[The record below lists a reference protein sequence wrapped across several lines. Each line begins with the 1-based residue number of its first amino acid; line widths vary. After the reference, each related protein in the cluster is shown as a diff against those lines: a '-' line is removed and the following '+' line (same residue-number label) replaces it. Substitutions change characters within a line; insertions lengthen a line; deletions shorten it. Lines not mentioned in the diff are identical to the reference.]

1 MLSTFRIYAAL
12 LLGVCLP
19 FAAPAQNVPQQSG
32 IIDPEKIVKWS
43 FSAKETAENEYDL
56 LITATIQSGW
66 IVYSQNIGKGGPMP
80 TSFKFDKNGIQ
91 LVGTVNESSEHTKSG
106 IDPTFK
112 IPVTKYTERVLFTQH
127 IKTLKP
133 TKNVTGALRFLT
145 CNDKK
150 CLTPTDVPFSIS
162 LPSPKIAELAPTVAS
177 PNNSTISPKT
187 PVASASKTAPAP
199 PKTTATTATLIT
211 TTPTTTTPPTAKP
224 TLPTV
229 KTIFSKTKY
238 LQPKSLAENLVPTES
253 PVKWTFD
260 YNAGGGEFGISAK
273 ASIKKGWYVVASLQ
287 NEGAIQPATFT
298 LADRNNEFL
307 NSINERGHRNFKPDL
322 NFQHKKIAIFED
334 DALFSQHLRVRNANV
349 PLQGAIVYTVCNE
362 EGCLPVQTQKF
373 SLDLGKQT
381 AIIAAAQMPS
391 SDAPQDTVAK
401 IAPVEIPKAVPT
413 GPVSSADFPA
423 RYKILKDLQPA
434 VVEETSAWAI
444 FIQGFLGGLFA
455 LFTPCVFPLIPMTV
469 SFFLNRSKTRNE
481 GIKNALLYGLS
492 IILIYVGIG
501 IVLTSIFGAA
511 LGNALATHWIPNL
524 LFFIVFTAFA
534 FSFFGYFELTL
545 PSAWANKTD
554 AQADKGGFLG
564 IFFMA
569 VTLVIVSFSC
579 TGPVL
584 GTLLVQAVTSNGS
597 SVLGIQIL
605 PFVGMLGFSGALAL
619 PFALFALF
627 PTWLKSLPK
636 SGGWMNTL
644 KVNFAFIELLLAVK
658 FLSNIDLV
666 YFKENASFFG
676 GILRWEPFLILW
688 AILFLGMALYNFGL
702 IRFPHDDKNAPI
714 AWGRKSFGLLSLG
727 FVAYSVYGLVTYNP
741 LSIFSG
747 LVPPPYYN
755 YFNKPK
761 NENIADCPLGIPCHH
776 NNLDE
781 AIEAAAASGKPLF
794 IDFTGDACVNCRKTE
809 NTIWPVP
816 TIKPYIKDSM
826 ILVSLTCD
834 NRTELA
840 EKDIYVSRIDNREV
854 NKIGR
859 LFVDLQMTYFNSNSQ
874 PLYVPLYVDP
884 KDHHTLYTLNPAP
897 IGYPDGDPV
906 IYEAYLKEAMI
917 NFRKIKK

>member
-1 MLSTFRIYAAL
+1 MLSTFRFYTVC
-12 LLGVCLP
+12 LLGVFLP
-19 FAAPAQNVPQQSG
+19 FAAPAQNAPQQSN
-32 IIDPEKIVKWS
+32 ITDPEKVIKWS
-43 FSAKETAENEYDL
+43 YTAKETADNEYDL
-56 LITATIQSGW
+56 FLTATIQSGW
-66 IVYSQNIGKGGPMP
+66 VIYSQNIGKGGPLP
-80 TSFKFDKNGIQ
+80 TSFRFDKNTIQ
-91 LVGTVNESSEHTKSG
+91 LIGSVSESSEHTKSG

-112 IPVTKYTERVLFTQH
+112 IPVTKYLESVIFTQH

-133 TKNVTGALRFLT
+133 TKNVTGSLRFLA

-150 CLTPTDVPFSIS
+150 CLPPTDVSFSIT
-162 LPSPKIAELAPTVAS
+162 LPSPKIADTPPVTAVAVTPTVAS
-177 PNNSTISPKT
+177 KQ
-187 PVASASKTAPAP
+187 SAVSKTTSTAPKAALEAASGV
-199 PKTTATTATLIT
+199 KTV
-211 TTPTTTTPPTAKP
+211 
-224 TLPTV
+224 LPNV

-238 LQPKSLAENLVPTES
+238 LQPKSLSVQPTEN
-253 PVKWTFD
+253 PVKWSID
-260 YNAGGGEFGISAK
+260 YNAGGSQFGISAK
-273 ASIKKGWYVVASLQ
+273 ASIKKGWYIVASFQ
-287 NEGAIQPATFT
+287 NESAIQPASFT
-298 LADRNNEFL
+298 LSDKSNEFL
-307 NSINERGHRNFKPDL
+307 GSVNERGHRSFKPDA
-322 NFQHKKIAIFED
+322 NFQNKKIAIFED
-334 DALFSQHLRVRNANV
+334 DALFSQHISVHNANV
-349 PLQGAIVYTVCNE
+349 PLQGTIVYTVCNE
-362 EGCLPVQTQKF
+362 AGCLPIQTQNF
-373 SLDLGKQT
+373 SLNLGKQT
-381 AIIAAAQMPS
+381 PIIAAAQIPTS
-391 SDAPQDTVAK
+391 ETPADSATETPPVDAPVAT
-401 IAPVEIPKAVPT
+401 PT
-413 GPVSSADFPA
+413 GTISPADFPSHY
-423 RYKILKDLQPA
+423 RILKDLQPA

-469 SFFLNRSKTRNE
+469 SFFLNRSKSRNE

-492 IILIYVGIG
+492 IILIYVGVGVI
-501 IVLTSIFGAA
+501 LTSIFGAA
-511 LGNALATHWIPNL
+511 LGNTLATHWIPNL

-534 FSFFGYFELTL
+534 FSFLGYFELTL
-545 PSAWANKTD
+545 PSTWANKTD

-584 GTLLVQAVTSNGS
+584 GTLLVQAVTSKGS
-597 SVLGIQIL
+597 SIFGIQIL
-605 PFVGMLGFSGALAL
+605 PLVGMLGFSGALAL

-666 YFKENASFFG
+666 YFKEKAAFFG
-676 GILRWEPFLILW
+676 GILRWEPFLVLW
-688 AILFLGMALYNFGL
+688 AILFLGMAVYNFGL
-702 IRFPHDDKNAPI
+702 IRYPHDDKNASI
-714 AWGRKSFGLLSLG
+714 SWGRKGFGLLSLG
-727 FVAYSVYGLVTYNP
+727 FVVYCVYGLVTYDP
-741 LSIFSG
+741 LSVFSG

-755 YFNKPK
+755 FFNKPTT
-761 NENIADCPLGIPCHH
+761 ENIADCPLGIPCHH

-781 AIEAAAASGKPLF
+781 AIEVAAASGKPLL

-834 NRTELA
+834 DRTELA
-840 EKDIYVSRIDNREV
+840 EKDIYISRMDQKEV
-854 NKIGR
+854 NKKGR
-859 LFVDLQMTYFNSNSQ
+859 QFVDLQMTYFNSNSQ

-884 KDHHTLYTLNPAP
+884 KDHHTLYTLNPKT